1 MAGMFYSLE
10 EAVEKLNMTE
20 EQIKDLVREGKLR
33 EFRDGS
39 NLLFKI
45 DEIEALMSGKDV
57 AASEGAPA
65 AAMEAADT
73 DEISLVPEATVPETA
88 VPEAAA
94 PETPV
99 PEIPMPE
106 IATPETPTPEAA
118 TPETPAP
125 EIPTPETPAPETPAP
140 ETPAPEIPTP
150 EIPTPE
156 TPEAEIPTPATPE
169 ATEDTVTADELTDAD
184 TVVAE
189 EGINVL
195 GETDSEYEVTDDTG
209 GGTKG
214 TTAEASL
221 EEIEEDVNL
230 DTFGSGSGLLDLS
243 LQADDTSLGGILD
256 EIYTSEGEENQE
268 AREGSA
274 LEVAVDADEQMLP
287 GEELAGPQPP
297 PGVPAVVQGYIEPEP
312 DTISN
317 AFGIVLFLPLLV
329 IVYTAIIAVAG
340 FNDVMPVIREK
351 IQDIIWFVMIG
362 VAVAAGLIVGVAFML
377 TSGGGG
383 PGKKRKAKKPKRAK
397 KKARPAPES

>member
-1 MAGMFYSLE
+1 
-10 EAVEKLNMTE
+10 
-20 EQIKDLVREGKLR
+20 
-33 EFRDGS
+33 
-39 NLLFKI
+39 
-45 DEIEALMSGKDV
+45 LMSGKDV
-57 AASEGAPA
+57 AASEGAPS

-73 DEISLVPEATVPETA
+73 DEISLVPEATAPQTA

-118 TPETPAP
+118 APETPAPETPTPETPAP
-125 EIPTPETPAPETPAP
+125 EIPTPETP
-140 ETPAPEIPTP
+140 TP
-150 EIPTPE
+150 EIR
-156 TPEAEIPTPATPE
+156 TPATPE
-169 ATEDTVTADELTDAD
+169 VTEDTVTADELTDAD

-256 EIYTSEGEENQE
+256 EIYTSEGEEDQGT
-268 AREGSA
+268 REGSA
-274 LEVAVDADEQMLP
+274 LEVDVEAEQMLP
-287 GEELAGPQPP
+287 EEDLAGPQPA
-297 PGVPAVVQGYIEPEP
+297 PGVPAAVQGYIEPEP

-329 IVYTAIIAVAG
+329 IVYTAIVAVAG
-340 FNDVMPVIREK
+340 FNDVMPVIRGK
-351 IQDIIWFVMIG
+351 IQDVIWYVMIG
-362 VAVAAGLIVGVAFML
+362 FAVAAGLIVGVAFML
-377 TSGGGG
+377 TSGGAEA
-383 PGKKRKAKKPKRAK
+383 GKKPKAKKTKRAK
-397 KKARPAPES
+397 KKAQPAPER

>member
-20 EQIKDLVREGKLR
+20 EQIKEFVSGGKLR

-45 DEIEALMSGKDV
+45 DEVEALMSGKDV
-57 AASEGAPA
+57 AASEGVPS
-65 AAMEAADT
+65 AAMEAADK
-73 DEISLVPEATVPETA
+73 DEISLVPEAAAPQTA

-118 TPETPAP
+118 
-125 EIPTPETPAPETPAP
+125 AP

-150 EIPTPE
+150 QTPKPEIPILE
-156 TPEAEIPTPATPE
+156 T
-169 ATEDTVTADELTDAD
+169 TEDTVTADELTDAD
-184 TVVAE
+184 TVAAE
-189 EGINVL
+189 QGINVL
-195 GETDSEYEVTDDTG
+195 GETDSEYEVTDDTV

-256 EIYTSEGEENQE
+256 EIYTSEGEEDQGT
-268 AREGSA
+268 REGSA
-274 LEVAVDADEQMLP
+274 LEVAVEAEQMLP
-287 GEELAGPQPP
+287 EEELAGPQPA
-297 PGVPAVVQGYIEPEP
+297 PGVPAAVQGYIEPEP

-329 IVYTAIIAVAG
+329 IVYTAIVAVAG

-377 TSGGGG
+377 TSRGGE
-383 PGKKRKAKKPKRAK
+383 PGKKPKAKKPKRAK
-397 KKARPAPES
+397 KKAQAAPES

>member
-10 EAVEKLNMTE
+10 EAVEKLNMTK
-20 EQIKDLVREGKLR
+20 EQIKELVSGGKLR

-45 DEIEALMSGKDV
+45 DEVEALMSGKDV
-57 AASEGAPA
+57 AASEGAPS
-65 AAMEAADT
+65 AAMEAADK
-73 DEISLVPEATVPETA
+73 DEISLVPEATAPQTA

-106 IATPETPTPEAA
+106 IPMPEIATPEAA
-118 TPETPAP
+118 
-125 EIPTPETPAPETPAP
+125 AP

-150 EIPTPE
+150 QTPIPE
-156 TPEAEIPTPATPE
+156 TPKPEIPE
-169 ATEDTVTADELTDAD
+169 VTEDTGTADELTDAD

-195 GETDSEYEVTDDTG
+195 GETDSEYEVTDGTV

-256 EIYTSEGEENQE
+256 EIYTSEGEEDQGT
-268 AREGSA
+268 REDSA
-274 LEVAVDADEQMLP
+274 LEVAVDAEQMLP
-287 GEELAGPQPP
+287 EEELAGPQPA
-297 PGVPAVVQGYIEPEP
+297 PGVPAAVQGYIEPEP

-329 IVYTAIIAVAG
+329 IVYTAIVAVAG
-340 FNDVMPVIREK
+340 FNDVMPVIRGK
-351 IQDIIWFVMIG
+351 IQDVIWYVMIG
-362 VAVAAGLIVGVAFML
+362 FAVAAGLIVGVAFML
-377 TSGGGG
+377 TSRGGEA
-383 PGKKRKAKKPKRAK
+383 GKKPKTKKTKRAK
-397 KKARPAPES
+397 KKAQPAPER